1 MDGDTQN
8 LCTTQDFL
16 SVLTAAGLLSNR
28 EHHKTANA
36 HQSKG
41 QGHRH
46 PQPEAVGRYGVR
58 QRVTPMFGPNGQPRN
73 GSENLLASFHF
84 LLHGLMFMRLF
95 LQMVFHGGFDGAKMT
110 ADQGNHGKS
119 MKIHGNY
126 KQENKENAMENRPLE
141 QWSSF
146 VSSTS
151 TRTRGLFVW
160 MVPGDMC
167 NDQKRAL
174 PCSLPMLSS
183 FGTAFN
189 GTVLPQVLM
198 MALTHKPIGRPFA
211 KISRLHLH
219 ITKCSRAAFRE

>member
-1 MDGDTQN
+1 MLTSQRAKDIGIPN
-8 LCTTQDFL
+8 LKR
-16 SVLTAAGLLSNR
+16 SVATAYGNGWRLCLVKMANR
-28 EHHKTANA
+28 ETDPKT
-36 HQSKG
+36 
-41 QGHRH
+41 
-46 PQPEAVGRYGVR
+46 
-58 QRVTPMFGPNGQPRN
+58 
-73 GSENLLASFHF
+73 
-84 LLHGLMFMRLF
+84 F
-95 LQMVFHGGFDGAKMT
+95 LQASTSCSMDWCSWGCSFRWFFMGGFDGAKMT